1 VDADGTAISLIQS
14 VYGTFGSGVVA
25 PGTGIA
31 LQNRAAGFVEDEG
44 HPNRLA
50 PGKRPFH
57 TIIPG
62 MLLEGDSLLGPFGV
76 MGGAMQ
82 PQGHMQ
88 VVLRLV
94 DHGDDPQA
102 ALDAPRWRVGSGREV
117 ELEPGLWHAE
127 EQLAALGHDVKRATV
142 QHPFGVG
149 QAILRVGD
157 ALVGGSDGR
166 GDGFAAGI

>member
-1 VDADGTAISLIQS
+1 
-14 VYGTFGSGVVA
+14 
-25 PGTGIA
+25 
-31 LQNRAAGFVEDEG
+31 
-44 HPNRLA
+44 
-50 PGKRPFH
+50 
-57 TIIPG
+57 
-62 MLLEGDSLLGPFGV
+62 
-76 MGGAMQ
+76 MQ

-102 ALDAPRWRVGSGREV
+102 ALDAPRWRVGASREV

-127 EQLAALGHDVKRATV
+127 DQLTSLGHDVVRASV

-149 QAILRVGD
+149 QMILRVGD

-166 GDGFAAGI
+166 GDGFAAGR

>member
-1 VDADGTAISLIQS
+1 
-14 VYGTFGSGVVA
+14 
-25 PGTGIA
+25 
-31 LQNRAAGFVEDEG
+31 
-44 HPNRLA
+44 
-50 PGKRPFH
+50 
-57 TIIPG
+57 
-62 MLLEGDSLLGPFGV
+62 
-76 MGGAMQ
+76 MQ

-102 ALDAPRWRVGSGREV
+102 ALDAPRWRVGAGRQV

-127 EQLAALGHDVKRATV
+127 EQLAALGHDVSRATV

-157 ALVGGSDGR
+157 ALIGGSDGR
-166 GDGFAAGI
+166 GDGFAAGR